1 MRRLLIRSV
10 LSALALAIVAV
21 AWIIA
26 DPWWA
31 RALGAIH
38 TTRLATATSI
48 SIRKYSGF
56 STYFRPG
63 AIEDHGCNTVF
74 LTGSAGKPKF
84 HGEERAG
91 CCATRP

>member
-10 LSALALAIVAV
+10 LSALALAILAV

-38 TTRLATATSI
+38 TTRLATATSV

-56 STYFRPG
+56 STYFRP
-63 AIEDHGCNTVF
+63 ARSKTTVVTLF
-74 LTGSAGKPKF
+74 F
-84 HGEERAG
+84 
-91 CCATRP
+91 

>member
-10 LSALALAIVAV
+10 LSVLTLLILAV
-21 AWIIA
+21 AWIVA
-26 DPWWA
+26 GPWWA
-31 RALGAIH
+31 RALDAIH
-38 TTRLATATSI
+38 TTRLATATSL

-63 AIEDHGCNTVF
+63 AIEDHDCNTVF
-74 LTGSAGKPKF
+74 LTGNAGKPKF